1 MHLFAQVASY
11 GIEAIWP
18 YLNVNDLTKLE
29 SVKSRFLKKI
39 MRLHFKACS
48 RFVYQLAETD
58 YFVNELMAKYSLPE
72 TDVSKKCNVQMIAKN
87 QEIEPM
93 FYDTPAYEK
102 SRQKNSR

>member
-1 MHLFAQVASY
+1 MSKLSAIHKSSIATALKLFNLAIAPVASY

-18 YLNVNDLTKLE
+18 YLTVNDLTILE

-39 MRLHFKACS
+39 MRLHFKARS

-72 TDVSKKCNVQMIAKN
+72 TDVRLKN
-87 QEIEPM
+87 LM
-93 FYDTPAYEK
+93 FK
-102 SRQKNSR
+102 